1 MIYYSFNSIKKIK
14 NIGGLIYMGLTNK
27 RENHLKKMPII
38 ESKITTSKDGRFLI
52 HRTIITHIMPTDY
65 YRAVLSNAV
74 KVTEEELSD
83 EQISEIIKEGREYLK
98 GED

>member
-1 MIYYSFNSIKKIK
+1 
-14 NIGGLIYMGLTNK
+14 MGLSTK
-27 RENHLKKMPII
+27 TEAHLKKMPII
-38 ESKITTSKDGRFLI
+38 ENKITTSRNGRFLI

-74 KVTEEELSD
+74 KVTEEDLSD
-83 EQISEIIKEGREYLK
+83 EQISDIIKEGREYLK

>member
-1 MIYYSFNSIKKIK
+1 
-14 NIGGLIYMGLTNK
+14 MGLTNK